1 MRTLFVAV
9 LVWLAAATVAF
20 GMTPGEVEV
29 GSVLREVQMQGLMG
43 PTRKLSEYRGKPL
56 IINVWASYCGPCRE
70 EMGSLQR
77 LAWRHGGQQFNII
90 GISTDDY
97 VERAQMFLKITN
109 TSGFSNFID
118 QKLVL
123 ENMLGANRLP
133 TTLLVDSRGKVLAR
147 IVGSRQWDSPE
158 SLGLISKAFG
168 VRL

>member
-1 MRTLFVAV
+1 MKALFLGV
-9 LVWLAAATVAF
+9 LVWLAACSPALA
-20 GMTPGEVEV
+20 GTPGEVET

-43 PTRKLSEYRGKPL
+43 PSRKLSDYRGKPL

-77 LAWRHGGQQFNII
+77 LAWRYGGQQFNII

-97 VERAQMFLKITN
+97 VDRAQLFLKVTN
-109 TSGFSNFID
+109 TTGFSNYID

-133 TTLLVDSRGKVLAR
+133 TTLLVDGRGKVLAKF
-147 IVGSRQWDSPE
+147 VGGRQWDSPE
-158 SLGLISKAFG
+158 SLAVISKAFG
-168 VRL
+168 LRL